1 MVTNEEEEYDNF
13 PAAGGFMLDPDSL
26 ALVREDTNNRV
37 GSRGGGGNAVRSL
50 ATTQLATDVG
60 STIGPRKYPFLKSI
74 TFFDPKKYYKKAQ
87 DEEKEEND
95 TSAEDNNLSDDDV
108 TVDVNDLTHWE
119 ISLID
124 PPINELKQKKKK
136 GIFGKLSKVSD
147 SIRKNNQPALIVEN
161 FDGLVEFSSL
171 EAGDRLVS
179 INKKKIQPEEYTAEQ
194 AMAYMKQCL
203 EEEGVLF
210 VTTENPLG
218 TDIILNVT
226 VIKPKPQMTYED
238 LGLVVWNWPYL
249 CVREIKKGSIFEH
262 TALQETDQI
271 AAIND
276 IDCSKMKERS
286 FVRCV
291 NELPTEITIT
301 LVRRKHRYTGSYT

>member
-1 MVTNEEEEYDNF
+1 
-13 PAAGGFMLDPDSL
+13 MLDPDSL

-37 GSRGGGGNAVRSL
+37 GNRGGGNAVRSL

-87 DEEKEEND
+87 DEEKEEKD
-95 TSAEDNNLSDDDV
+95 TDSISDDDDV
-108 TVDVNDLTHWE
+108 TVDVNDLTHWD
-119 ISLID
+119 ISLIN
-124 PPINELKQKKKK
+124 PPINELKQRKK

-147 SIRKNNQPALIVEN
+147 SIRKSNQPALIVEN

-179 INKKKIQPEEYTAEQ
+179 INKKKIKPEEYTAEQ
-194 AMAYMKQCL
+194 AMAYMRQCL
-203 EEEGVLF
+203 DEEGVLF
-210 VTTENPLG
+210 VTTENPNG
-218 TDIILNVT
+218 SDIILNVT

-249 CVREIKKGSIFEH
+249 CVREIKEGSIFQH

-276 IDCSKMKERS
+276 IDCSRMKEKS

-301 LVRRKHRYTGSYT
+301 LIRRKHRYTGSYT

>member
-1 MVTNEEEEYDNF
+1 M
-13 PAAGGFMLDPDSL
+13 
-26 ALVREDTNNRV
+26 
-37 GSRGGGGNAVRSL
+37 
-50 ATTQLATDVG
+50 
-60 STIGPRKYPFLKSI
+60 
-74 TFFDPKKYYKKAQ
+74 
-87 DEEKEEND
+87 
-95 TSAEDNNLSDDDV
+95 
-108 TVDVNDLTHWE
+108 
-119 ISLID
+119 
-124 PPINELKQKKKK
+124 
-136 GIFGKLSKVSD
+136 
-147 SIRKNNQPALIVEN
+147 
-161 FDGLVEFSSL
+161 
-171 EAGDRLVS
+171 VS
-179 INKKKIQPEEYTAEQ
+179 INKKKIKPEEYTAEQ
-194 AMAYMKQCL
+194 AMAYMRQCL

-218 TDIILNVT
+218 ADIILNVT

-276 IDCSKMKERS
+276 IDCSRMKERS

-301 LVRRKHRYTGSYT
+301 HVRRKHRYTGSYT